1 MVGYTAQVWEYMARA
16 DLIVTKPGGI
26 TLFETIF
33 AQVPILTW
41 PPALQQEKGNARWL
55 AEEGIGWVAEN
66 KNCAWEIQEILMDE
80 ERLSYAQR
88 RMGRLKE
95 QMKAESLEGLM
106 EVIAQSRGVAV

>member
-1 MVGYTAQVWEYMARA
+1 
-16 DLIVTKPGGI
+16 
-26 TLFETIF
+26 
-33 AQVPILTW
+33 
-41 PPALQQEKGNARWL
+41 
-55 AEEGIGWVAEN
+55 
-66 KNCAWEIQEILMDE
+66 MDE